1 MKKTSFLH
9 KTLICINIVFALL
22 LLVAFLGALIN
33 PKHLKFI
40 SLISLG
46 TPFLLI
52 VNVLFIIFWII
63 QTKRAF
69 FISTIIIALGYQ
81 SLGNFYRISNKEVLK
96 SSDTKLMSYNVRLFN
111 EHLWIKKVNIPK
123 KISSFFKKTNPDIL
137 CLQEYTPKNVVLTS
151 YSHRYVKLHSKKR
164 SGVAIFSKYPIISSG
179 SLNFPN
185 TYNNAIFA
193 DIIKGKDTIRI
204 YNVHLQSLKI
214 NPQQELDTQKTKNLL
229 RRIELGFKKQVAQV
243 EMLQEHEAKSPYRT
257 IICGD
262 FNNTAFSW
270 VYNQLKNNKKDA
282 FRVAGTGFGKT
293 YNYLFP
299 FRIDFILANENI
311 EINHFKTYTE
321 KYSDHYPIMARLDF

>member
-1 MKKTSFLH
+1 MKKTSLLH
-9 KTLICINIVFALL
+9 KILICINSVFALL

-52 VNVLFIIFWII
+52 VNMLFVLFWII

-81 SLGNFYRISNKEVLK
+81 SLGNFYRISNKEVFK

-111 EHLWIKKVNIPK
+111 RHQWIKKVNIPK
-123 KISSFFKKTNPDIL
+123 KITDFFKKENPDIL
-137 CLQEYTPKNVVLTS
+137 CLQEYTPENGGLTS
-151 YSHRYVKLHSKKR
+151 YPYRYFKLHSKKYA
-164 SGVAIFSKYPIISSG
+164 GVAIFSKYPIISSG
-179 SLNFPN
+179 NLNFPN
-185 TYNNAIFA
+185 THNNAIFA
-193 DIIKGKDTIRI
+193 DIVKGKDTIRI

-214 NPQQELDTQKTKNLL
+214 NPQQELNTQKTTNLL
-229 RRIELGFKKQVAQV
+229 RRIEFGFKKQVAQV

-282 FRVAGTGFGKT
+282 FRVAGMGFGKT
-293 YNYLFP
+293 YDYFFP

-311 EINHFKTYTE
+311 EINHFKTYTK